1 VGKENAYLQQL
12 STNPNADRKQVIDT
26 LSSLSKTITQ
36 GLAKAFEF
44 DIPDLQQPIKVSWR
58 FLGLVIALSRL
69 AAPNEPAGFLAQ
81 VETLDHGEPVA
92 RLFI

>member
-1 VGKENAYLQQL
+1 
-12 STNPNADRKQVIDT
+12 
-26 LSSLSKTITQ
+26 
-36 GLAKAFEF
+36 
-44 DIPDLQQPIKVSWR
+44 LQQPIKVSWR